1 VTDPAPLRQA
11 ARAILSAA
19 IAAGDAYALTR
30 AALRVEERPD
40 SWRLAV
46 GEQIFP
52 LDRTRRV
59 LVIGAGKASGRMADA
74 VADAIGDLFVEG
86 LVVVKEATE
95 CYPRIRVVEAGHP
108 IPDERGR
115 AAAAQIRRLVAGAG
129 PDDLVVCVISGGGS
143 ALLPAPVPGLTLAEK
158 QAVTRLLLEAGATI
172 NELNAVRKHLSALKG
187 GQLARAA
194 APAPVVA
201 LLLSDV
207 IGDPLDVI
215 ASGPTAPDP
224 TTFADALA
232 VLDRFGLRARI
243 PEAAR
248 RHLEAG
254 AAGRVAE
261 TPKPGDPLFERVTN
275 RVIGNNALVAEAALA
290 EARRL
295 GFPPLLLTRQLQGEA
310 REVARVLGAM
320 LVESIRSGQPVG
332 AQGCLI
338 AAGETTVTV
347 RGAGKGGRC
356 QELCLALATE
366 LAALPG
372 VVVLAAG
379 TDGSDGPTDA
389 AGAIV
394 DWTTLARARSRGL
407 DPRAAL
413 ADNDAY
419 HFFSALGDLV
429 VTGPTGTNLLDLY
442 LALVVSPGG
451 SPR

>member
-1 VTDPAPLRQA
+1 MSDPAPLRLA
-11 ARAILSAA
+11 ARAILDAA
-19 IAAGDAYALTR
+19 IAAGDARRLVR
-30 AALRVEERPD
+30 AAVGLD
-40 SWRLAV
+40 GSRLTAADRR
-46 GEQIFP
+46 FD
-52 LDRTRRV
+52 LDRLRRIV
-59 LVIGAGKASGRMADA
+59 VVGAGKASGEMARA
-74 VADAIGDLFVEG
+74 VEESLGGRVSEG
-86 LVVVKEATE
+86 LVAVQHAGTAR
-95 CYPRIRVVEAGHP
+95 PGRVRLVEAGHP

-115 AAAAQIRRLVAGAG
+115 AAAEEILRLVKSAGAE
-129 PDDLVVCVISGGGS
+129 DLVLCLISGGGS
-143 ALLPAPVPGLTLAEK
+143 ALLPLPVPGVSLAEK

-232 VLDRFGLRARI
+232 VLDRFRLRERV
-243 PEAAR
+243 PESAR

-254 AAGRVAE
+254 AAGAVPE
-261 TPKPGDPLFERVTN
+261 TPKPGDPVFASVTN
-275 RVIGNNALVAEAALA
+275 RVIGNNGLVVEAALDA
-290 EARRL
+290 ARRL
-295 GFPPLLLTRQLQGEA
+295 GYPPLLLTRQLQGEA
-310 REVARVLGAM
+310 REVARVVAAVLGEAAG
-320 LVESIRSGQPVG
+320 SGRPVG
-332 AQGCLI
+332 PPACLV

-347 RGAGKGGRC
+347 RGPGKGGRC
-356 QELCLALATE
+356 QEFCLALAPAV
-366 LAALPG
+366 AALPG

-389 AGAIV
+389 AGALV
-394 DWTTLARARSRGL
+394 DWTTIERARAAQL

-413 ADNDAY
+413 AANDAY
-419 HFFSALGDLV
+419 HFFATLGDLV

-442 LALVVSPGG
+442 LALVVSPA
-451 SPR
+451 R